1 MSSGNLSAAA
11 AAAGANEFSQ
21 GPYPELNDDPL
32 IHDQERQPPNNP
44 YGAGGPSMQVSP
56 NLSANQMPATGKQ
69 PLIGEEEP
77 IPGLP
82 ADDPVAH
89 EQPNDPALMYGEPV
103 YVDGVVNAP

>member
-1 MSSGNLSAAA
+1 
-11 AAAGANEFSQ
+11 
-21 GPYPELNDDPL
+21 
-32 IHDQERQPPNNP
+32 
-44 YGAGGPSMQVSP
+44 
-56 NLSANQMPATGKQ
+56 MPATGKE